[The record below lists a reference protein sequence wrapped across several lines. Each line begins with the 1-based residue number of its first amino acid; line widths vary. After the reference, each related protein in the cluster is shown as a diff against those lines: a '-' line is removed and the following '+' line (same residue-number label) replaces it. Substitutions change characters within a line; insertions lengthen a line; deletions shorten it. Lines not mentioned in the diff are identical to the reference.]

1 MKHLNSWWW
10 ETSTSALPYL
20 VIKGHKVWSVSPEY
34 FIFSTF
40 FSDPVRSL
48 SCLDCCTVLQT
59 KLTFAQD
66 LYQLLYNKVLDDGFN
81 SVQWCNKKS
90 DGSQEVL
97 AISKLSQINHYMRSF
112 QEMST
117 YFRRKLTVL
126 FCLQNVREVRFF
138 WCTNLGFL
146 TFKFWRIRTPNRL
159 HQINFWAS
167 HEKVAV

>member
-10 ETSTSALPYL
+10 KTSTSALPYL

-48 SCLDCCTVLQT
+48 SCLDSCTVLQT

-81 SVQWCNKKS
+81 SVQWCNKNLTDHKRFLQFPNYLRLTITCVAFRKCQHTSGENWPFCFACKKYGRSVFLVHKS
-90 DGSQEVL
+90 
-97 AISKLSQINHYMRSF
+97 
-112 QEMST
+112 
-117 YFRRKLTVL
+117 
-126 FCLQNVREVRFF
+126 
-138 WCTNLGFL
+138 GFPD
-146 TFKFWRIRTPNRL
+146 F
-159 HQINFWAS
+159 
-167 HEKVAV
+167 